1 MREFLAVG
9 TSNRAP
15 DNSRRYAEA
24 QISGS
29 YALSRSARFRP
40 TGPFRIPA

>member
-9 TSNRAP
+9 PSNRGP
-15 DNSRRYAEA
+15 DNSRRYGEA

-29 YALSRSARFRP
+29 YGLSRSARFRP
-40 TGPFRIPA
+40 TGPFRMPA